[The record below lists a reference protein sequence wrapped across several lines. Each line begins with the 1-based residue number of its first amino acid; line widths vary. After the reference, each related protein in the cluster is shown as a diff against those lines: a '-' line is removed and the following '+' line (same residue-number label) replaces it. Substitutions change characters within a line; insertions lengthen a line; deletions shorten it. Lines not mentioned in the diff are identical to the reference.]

1 MQSQLQSPS
10 TKFCGNAAVSGRRSL
25 TDCRGGLHPH
35 GPNGM
40 VPAETVSPQSL
51 NSCSLALHK
60 ELSCSWCKAVCRG
73 QARWGRENGKA
84 LWGCLEAVRPRVSLQ
99 ENHGDWWCGRD
110 WGAWWL
116 HTSRDGGPPGAPKGP
131 ASLPFPEPLASCSLA
146 EPRPMTV
153 WAAQPP
159 TPDESLSPTNLRP
172 HILCCPVTLQVQS
185 RRENCTCPCPC
196 PSHLSASSQ
205 IFRGCSISNPVQLHQ
220 IK

>member
-99 ENHGDWWCGRD
+99 ENHGGGGVGGTGGRGGCIPAEMAD
-110 WGAWWL
+110 HL
-116 HTSRDGGPPGAPKGP
+116 GPPRAQRHYPSQSPWP
-131 ASLPFPEPLASCSLA
+131 A
-146 EPRPMTV
+146 
-153 WAAQPP
+153 AAWQ
-159 TPDESLSPTNLRP
+159 SPVP
-172 HILCCPVTLQVQS
+172 
-185 RRENCTCPCPC
+185 
-196 PSHLSASSQ
+196 
-205 IFRGCSISNPVQLHQ
+205 
-220 IK
+220 